1 MFSVLHRTVG
11 IVFAFSKAI
20 ISDFWTQSTLTH
32 TAMNELINDEGVCRA
47 APGFAQPYILET
59 SYLQK
64 CNLSNYIYRS
74 RQKRDLYNQEDLK

>member
-32 TAMNELINDEGVCRA
+32 TAMNELINDKGVCRA
-47 APGFAQPYILET
+47 APGFAQPFILET
-59 SYLQK
+59 SDLQK
-64 CNLSNYIYRS
+64 YNRSNYICRS
-74 RQKRDLYNQEDLK
+74 RQKRNLYNQEDLK